1 MDYMRQATPI
11 SEHYGPTSRTFKL
24 AERKWAEID
33 AVWRANH
40 ELANVQ
46 AGGSARS
53 PVYQSLAEAAPL
65 PQKMPSL
72 NDSEQPSKFPKIDDS
87 EIVGPMVQYAR
98 IQRQPSRRPSFLR
111 LFTDPASLLG
121 RSAFSV
127 RR

>member
-24 AERKWAEID
+24 AERKWAEIE

-40 ELANVQ
+40 ELANAQ
-46 AGGSARS
+46 AGVSSRS

-65 PQKMPSL
+65 PKMPPL
-72 NDSEQPSKFPKIDDS
+72 NDAQQSAKFPKIDDS

-98 IQRQPSRRPSFLR
+98 IQRQPSRRPNFLR

>member
-33 AVWRANH
+33 AMWRANH

-53 PVYQSLAEAAPL
+53 PVHRSLSKVGSV
-65 PQKMPSL
+65 PQ
-72 NDSEQPSKFPKIDDS
+72 N
-87 EIVGPMVQYAR
+87 
-98 IQRQPSRRPSFLR
+98 
-111 LFTDPASLLG
+111 
-121 RSAFSV
+121 
-127 RR
+127 

>member
-40 ELANVQ
+40 ELANAQ
-46 AGGSARS
+46 AGVGSSRS
-53 PVYQSLAEAAPL
+53 PAYQYLVETAPL
-65 PQKMPSL
+65 PKMPAL
-72 NDSEQPSKFPKIDDS
+72 NDPQQPPKFPEVEASD
-87 EIVGPMVQYAR
+87 IVGPMVQYAR
-98 IQRQPSRRPSFLR
+98 VQRPPTRRPSFLR

>member
-11 SEHYGPTSRTFKL
+11 SEHYGPTSRTFKF

-46 AGGSARS
+46 AGAVRS
-53 PVYQSLAEAAPL
+53 PVYQSLAETAPL
-65 PQKMPSL
+65 PKMPALDDAQQSA
-72 NDSEQPSKFPKIDDS
+72 KFPKIDDS

-121 RSAFSV
+121 RSAFSM